1 VSGRRTRSL
10 LVRSWYAFK
19 ALLFISWKLENSDDE
34 ADADCVRHK
43 CESKVFDRDKENDWV
58 TVERN
63 TDTKTFL
70 ALT

>member
-1 VSGRRTRSL
+1 MSGRGTRSL
-10 LVRSWYAFK
+10 LVRSYYAFK
-19 ALLFISWKLENSDDE
+19 ALLFISWKLEKSDDE
-34 ADADCVRHK
+34 AAADCVRHK